1 MIEGP
6 LSGKSE
12 SDSASA
18 VDLAALAV
26 EVSTKASGS
35 GLTIAEADIATHTGQ
50 IVSLNASVNNMGN
63 SFYTKSI
70 ADALLSGKQATL
82 ANQGGSGVPMLNGT
96 DVRQVTAVAPLTAAI
111 VYDFANQSDPNNG
124 NLELTVDLSGKQDTV
139 LDGDLSLSQTNGL

>member
-6 LSGKSE
+6 LSGKSD

-50 IVSLNASVNNMGN
+50 IVSLNTSVNNMGN
-63 SFYTKSI
+63 SFYTKSLT
-70 ADALLSGKQATL
+70 DALLSGKQATL
-82 ANQGGSGVPMLNGT
+82 
-96 DVRQVTAVAPLTAAI
+96 
-111 VYDFANQSDPNNG
+111 
-124 NLELTVDLSGKQDTV
+124 
-139 LDGDLSLSQTNGL
+139 